1 MFHKVKNVAPLN
13 DFILSVS
20 FVEGV
25 TKLYDVKPLFKKWP
39 VFNNLKENNLFYDV
53 QVDQGG
59 YGVSWNDDIDLSC
72 DELFFEGKTVESP
85 FDGLIAFTE
94 ACQMWGLNEST
105 LRKAVSYGKL
115 VDGIDVCKFG
125 KQWVVTIKA
134 MEREYGLQP
143 STRYSVSARQCHFPV
158 STSPAR
164 QAAES

>member
-1 MFHKVKNVAPLN
+1 MNNNGLFHKVKNVAALDN
-13 DFILSVS
+13 YLLSVS

-25 TKLYDVKPLFKKWP
+25 TKIYDVKPLFKKWD
-39 VFNNLKENNLFYDV
+39 VFNKLKEGHLFYDV

-72 DELFFEGKTVESP
+72 DELFYEGKTVESP

-94 ACQMWGLNEST
+94 ACQMWDLNEST

-134 MEREYGLQP
+134 MEREYGQ
-143 STRYSVSARQCHFPV
+143 RVK
-158 STSPAR
+158 
-164 QAAES
+164 

>member
-13 DFILSVS
+13 NFVLSVS

-39 VFNNLKENNLFYDV
+39 VFNDLKNDHLFYDV

-72 DELFFEGKTVESP
+72 DELFFEGKTVKSP

-94 ACQMWGLNEST
+94 ACLMWNLNEST

-115 VDGIDVCKFG
+115 VDGVDVCKFG
-125 KQWVVTIKA
+125 KQWVVTAKA
-134 MEREYGLQP
+134 MEREYGP
-143 STRYSVSARQCHFPV
+143 RVN
-158 STSPAR
+158 
-164 QAAES
+164 